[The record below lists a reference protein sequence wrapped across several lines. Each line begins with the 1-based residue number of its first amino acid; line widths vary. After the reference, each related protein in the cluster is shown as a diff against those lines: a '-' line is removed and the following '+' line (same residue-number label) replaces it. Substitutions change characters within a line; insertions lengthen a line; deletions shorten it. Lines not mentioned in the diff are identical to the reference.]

1 MPQQFTLDKDNRTF
15 YQAAYFILNG
25 MDNETDIV
33 FLTGKAGT
41 GKTTLLKYIIDNY
54 EGKAVV
60 LAPTGV
66 AAINAGG
73 QTIHSFFHMQPPFF
87 YPPGGPELNSPA
99 IYNHL
104 SIDNNRRM
112 LINKMDLMIIDEVSM
127 VRCELLD
134 AVDRILRVYRQ
145 NSLPFGGVKVLLI
158 GDVFQLPPVNP
169 PRDWA
174 LLHNSYDSCHFF
186 NSYVYKKARVAYF
199 ELEKVYRQD
208 ESEIDFIHALN
219 HIRMGEVDMF
229 DIQLLNSRF
238 LIPPQNES
246 CIRLMTTNAA
256 VDNYNDNRYN
266 SINSVEVIFNG
277 IVCGTFDVSTMS
289 RVDEKI
295 RLKVGAQ
302 VMTVC
307 NCYDGE
313 GRFVYYN
320 GSIGTVTAID
330 NNARWV
336 EVKLAETG
344 RTIIV
349 EPYRWENI
357 VREYDEEN
365 DKIVNRVIGSF
376 EQIPIRLAWAVTIHK
391 SQGLSFDKT
400 VIDLQGVFAS
410 GQAYVALSRCR
421 RLSGIYLQQEFGE
434 GFAFTDPIVMNFYRE
449 MEEAIRKVLAE
460 LNRSEKLYHDA
471 WDCFKIG
478 DAVSAMENFRR
489 ARTITNYMTYGL
501 HRRCARIANI
511 IAGRHWSYK
520 TMADSISNLKC
531 SISYLKE
538 ELEKS
543 ENTLDDLDNENTKLL
558 SENEIMRKCIKELER
573 DNSNMKHEIA
583 QKDEA
588 IAKQSTELQNLKQ
601 LFIDKTIELDRLKK
615 DSWYKRLFKIGW

>member
-15 YQAAYFILNG
+15 YQAADFILNG
-25 MDNETDIV
+25 MDDETDIV

-73 QTIHSFFHMQPPFF
+73 QTIHSFFHLRPPFF
-87 YPPGGPELNSPA
+87 YPPGCPELNSPT

-104 SIDNNRRM
+104 SIDNNRRK

-134 AVDRILRVYRQ
+134 AVDRILRIYRR

-169 PRDWA
+169 LGTWTI
-174 LLHNSYDSCHFF
+174 LTNHYNSCHFF

-208 ESEIDFIHALN
+208 ESEIDFMNALN

-238 LIPPQNES
+238 RIPPQNES
-246 CIRLMTTNAA
+246 CIRLMTINAA
-256 VDNYNDNRYN
+256 VDTYNDNKYN
-266 SINSVEVIFNG
+266 NINSVEVIFNG

-289 RVDEKI
+289 RVDEII

-302 VMTVC
+302 VMTIC
-307 NCYDGE
+307 NFYDGDE
-313 GRFVYYN
+313 RFVYYN

-330 NNARWV
+330 DNARWV
-336 EVKLAETG
+336 KVKLAETG
-344 RTIIV
+344 QTIIV

-365 DKIVNRVIGSF
+365 DKIVERVIGSF

-391 SQGLSFDKT
+391 SQGLSFDKA
-400 VIDLQGVFAS
+400 VIDLQGTFAP

-421 RLSGIYLQQEFGE
+421 RLSGMYLQQEFGV
-434 GFAFTDPIVMNFYRE
+434 GVAFTDPIVMNFYIE
-449 MEEAIRKVLAE
+449 MEEAIRQTLAE
-460 LNRSEKLYHDA
+460 LNRSEKLYQEA
-471 WDCFKIG
+471 WNSFKAG
-478 DAVSAMENFRR
+478 DAVSAMEYFRR
-489 ARTITNYMTYGL
+489 ARTITNYMTSSL
-501 HRRCARIANI
+501 HRRCARIADI
-511 IAGRHWSYK
+511 IAGRYWSYK

-543 ENTLDDLDNENTKLL
+543 ENTLEDLDNENTKLL
-558 SENEIMRKCIKELER
+558 SENEIMQKCIKELER
-573 DNSNMKHEIA
+573 DNSNMKHNIA

-615 DSWYKRLFKIGW
+615 DPWYKRLFKIGW